1 MSSLIDYICMKSLDN
16 CVVIIINLMSSSRNS
31 IEFMMGNTILAP
43 RWFLFSSTTL
53 LPSVQHNLFVFCVN
67 LEITATQQLI
77 FLTSEVLPSLLSR
90 MWWEFHHLLIILDI
104 IILLAIFVHSLV
116 PVLFSTGIPTME
128 LWRVNSKLLAT
139 LLLWSEWAIVHS
151 KSFANWITILTLVVQ
166 PNPYFGRTLQPMFS
180 CVCFPRAYFLISVDP
195 TNVISLFT

>member
-1 MSSLIDYICMKSLDN
+1 MSSPIDYIFMKSLDN

-128 LWRVNSKLLAT
+128 LWRVNSKLLTT

-166 PNPYFGRTLQPMFS
+166 PNPYFGRTLQPMFN
-180 CVCFPRAYFLISVDP
+180 CVCFPRAYFLISVDL

>member
-53 LPSVQHNLFVFCVN
+53 LPSIQHNLFVFCVN
-67 LEITATQQLI
+67 LGIPATQQLI
-77 FLTSEVLPSLLSR
+77 FLTSEVLPSPFVKDVVRIS
-90 MWWEFHHLLIILDI
+90 HLLRILDI
-104 IILLAIFVHSLV
+104 IILLAILVHSLA
-116 PVLFSTGIPTME
+116 PVLFSTGIPTIE
-128 LWRVNSKLLAT
+128 LWRVNSKLLTT

-166 PNPYFGRTLQPMFS
+166 PNPYFGRTFQPMFN
-180 CVCFPRAYFLISVDP
+180 CVCFPRAYFLISFDL